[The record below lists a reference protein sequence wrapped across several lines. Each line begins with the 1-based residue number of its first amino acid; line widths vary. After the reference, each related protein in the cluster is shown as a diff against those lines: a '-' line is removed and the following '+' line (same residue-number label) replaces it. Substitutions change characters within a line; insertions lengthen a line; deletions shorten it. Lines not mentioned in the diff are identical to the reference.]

1 VKILSKYPV
10 CLFLFFFLSFV
21 ACSQPQVAR
30 IIVGAERTSEYFQLI
45 KGKNIA
51 LVANH
56 TSLINGVH
64 LVDTLISARF
74 KVVKVFSPE
83 HGFRGNADAGQEI
96 GDKIDLVTRLPIISL
111 YGKNK
116 KPQAADL
123 AEVDLVIFDIQDV
136 GARFYTYISTMTY
149 VMEAC
154 AENQIPVIILDRPN
168 PNGFYVDGPVLE
180 SEFKSFVGLHPVP
193 IVHGMTVG
201 EYAGMVNAE
210 GWLENGVKCELSVI
224 PVENYTHSDLYELP
238 VRPSPNLPN
247 KNAIFLYP
255 SLCLFEGTVVSVGRG
270 TDLPFQVIGHPEFK
284 AGSDSFIPRSIP
296 GVASKPKYEGVQC
309 FGQNLTGFA
318 ESSQNLQGQMHLSW
332 LIEYWK
338 ALKDKGSF
346 FDNYFEKL
354 AGTAQLRTQI
364 EDGWSEAQIRESWQP
379 GLEKFKQ
386 FRKKYLLYPDFD

>member
-1 VKILSKYPV
+1 MLSKYAV
-10 CLFLFFFLSFV
+10 FLFLFFFQSFV
-21 ACSQPQVAR
+21 ACSQPQVKKM
-30 IIVGAERTSEYFQLI
+30 IVGAERTSEYFPLI

-56 TSLINGVH
+56 TSLIVGVH
-64 LVDTLISARF
+64 LVDTLLSAQI

-96 GDKIDLVTRLPIISL
+96 ADKIDLVTGLPIISL

-123 AEVDLVIFDIQDV
+123 ADVDVVIFDIQDV

-154 AENQIPVIILDRPN
+154 AENRIPLIILDRPN

-201 EYAGMVNAE
+201 EYAQMVNGE

-224 PVENYTHSDLYELP
+224 PVENYTHSDFYELP
-238 VRPSPNLPN
+238 VKPSPNLPN
-247 KNAIFLYP
+247 KNAVFLYP
-255 SLCLFEGTVVSVGRG
+255 SLCLFEGTIVSVGRG
-270 TDLPFQVIGHPEFK
+270 TDLPFQVIGHPDFVI
-284 AGSDSFIPRSIP
+284 GSYFFTPKSIP

-309 FGQNLTGFA
+309 FGQNLIGFA
-318 ESSQNLQGQMHLSW
+318 ESMFQQPRQLHLFW
-332 LIEYWK
+332 LIEYYK
-338 ALKDKGSF
+338 ILKDKGNF
-346 FDNYFEKL
+346 FDSYFEKL
-354 AGTAQLRTQI
+354 AGTSRLRKQI
-364 EDGWSEAQIRESWQP
+364 EEGWSEEQIRESWQP
-379 GLEKFKQ
+379 GLERFKQ
-386 FRKKYLLYPDFD
+386 IRKKYLLYPDFE